1 MKLKDIFAKEIDRPI
16 EGVIKADDV
25 STLANEVKEYELT
38 NEIEKRLESFL
49 DAYTDYE
56 NANGVWISGF
66 FGSGKSHLL
75 KMVSLLLANHTV
87 GDQPV
92 LDAFLEKCDDAFLQ
106 GKMRKAVE
114 IPSESILFN
123 IDQKADV
130 ISKDQIDALISVFVK
145 VFDEHCGYYG
155 KQAFIAQFERQ
166 LDEDGLFEEFKTS
179 FAKHQPD
186 KKDWEW
192 GRTRINRMSSVVDA
206 AYAEV
211 TGQKVSDVI
220 DKYRSDYKLSIEDF
234 ANQVKKYISSKGKNF
249 RLNFFVDEAGQY
261 IADNVKLMTNLQTVA
276 ESLNTK
282 CDGQAWVIVTAQQ
295 DMNSVIGEMDKNQ
308 ANDFSKIQDR
318 FAIRLNLTSAAV
330 REVIQKRLLRKTDDA
345 VDALKSIYE
354 RERNNFKTLFDFTGG
369 GQTYKNFT
377 DEEDFIACYPFV
389 PYQFVLFQLAIKNLS
404 HQNAFQGKHR
414 SVGERS
420 MLGVF
425 QDVAVGIAEDDAG
438 TVGRI
443 AAFDQ
448 MFEGISA
455 ALKSHVLT
463 SIHIADEHLDNPL
476 AKRLLKALFLVKYVR
491 EFKATPRNLSVLVT
505 DSFDQDL
512 TALRKDVETALG
524 ELETGI
530 YVQRNG
536 DVFEYLTDEE
546 KDVEQAIA
554 NTEVDTSDIATE
566 LQKIIYD
573 QIFKTRKIRYQ
584 ANKQDFAFTRKL
596 DDTPYG
602 RVHELGVHVIST
614 LHEHTGQIDKLKLNY
629 SREPQLLIVLPTD
642 VRLNRDLRLYK
653 QTSKY
658 VAHNISLTQKE
669 AVKRI
674 LTNKQLSNQER
685 HAELIDNVKELLSKA
700 RLFVNASEIESGS
713 TDPVSR
719 LHDGF
724 DRLVMHAYPN
734 LAMVKV
740 NYTEANIEQCLNDA
754 DDGLF
759 GNDATAITEAETNVL
774 SFINRNAQK
783 SIRTSIK
790 ALVEKFEK
798 APNGWP
804 LAAIQCTLAK
814 LIARGKVEA
823 RADGEALEEK
833 KLLAAIK
840 NTKQHA
846 NVLLEPQI
854 EFAASQ
860 VRRLKDFYEQFF
872 DGPPSNSDAK
882 ALGYETAEAFKE
894 LHTKLSVL
902 EGQTGTFPFLGEL
915 SEPIGQIG
923 ILGKKSFKFFL
934 TEFEGQADD
943 LLDMKERVVAPIR
956 RFMGEGGKG
965 PQALLYKETKE
976 FLDENQ
982 SNFSYIEGDEG
993 TELRKMLTDPK
1004 CYKGNVMKDAKQ
1016 VLDALKS
1023 KVTAKAA
1030 EEREKVEKE
1039 VVEKASRIKAIP
1051 GYDTLPDECRSN
1063 IDARIKEAVSYIKGE
1078 PLIAVV
1084 RESARQFEE
1093 QTYKQLLEKVDRKL
1107 NASNDSSGDD
1117 SVAVETKPI
1126 VRLGTINVGIKQPWL
1141 ETEEQVDEY
1150 LARLRESLVG
1160 EIADGKRI
1168 QL

>member
-1 MKLKDIFAKEIDRPI
+1 MKLKTIFSKPIDRPI
-16 EGVIKADDV
+16 EGVIKADDI
-25 STLANEVKEYELT
+25 STLATEVREYELT

-49 DAYTDYE
+49 DAYTEYE

-66 FGSGKSHLL
+66 FGSGKSHML
-75 KMVSLLLANHTV
+75 KMVSLLLSNQTV
-87 GDQPV
+87 GGHPV
-92 LDAFLEKCDDAFLQ
+92 LDAFLEKCEDSFLQ

-130 ISKDQIDALISVFVK
+130 ISKDQVDALISVFVK

-155 KQAFIAQFERQ
+155 KHAFIAQFERQ
-166 LDEDGLFEEFKTS
+166 LDEDGLLDQFKAAFS
-179 FAKHQPD
+179 KHEP
-186 KKDWEW
+186 KNKDWEW
-192 GRTRINRMSSVVDA
+192 GRTRINRLSSVVDK
-206 AYAEV
+206 AYTEV
-211 TGQKVSDVI
+211 TGQEVSGVI

-234 ANQVKKYISSKGKNF
+234 AKQVKKYIKKKGKNF

-330 REVIQKRLLRKTDDA
+330 REVIQKRLLRKTEEA
-345 VDALKSIYE
+345 KAELTPIYE
-354 RERNNFKTLFDFTGG
+354 REKNNFKTLFDFTGG
-369 GQTYKNFT
+369 GQAYKNYE
-377 DEEDFIACYPFV
+377 DEREFVDCYPFV
-389 PYQFVLFQLAIKNLS
+389 PYQFVLFQLAIKTLS
-404 HQNAFQGKHR
+404 LQNAFQGKHR

-425 QDVAVGIAEDDAG
+425 QEVAVGISKNE
-438 TVGRI
+438 VGSI
-443 AAFDQ
+443 APFDQ

-455 ALKSHVLT
+455 ALKSQVLT
-463 SIHIADEHLDNPL
+463 SIHIAEEHLDDKL

-491 EFKATPRNLSVLVT
+491 EFKATPRNMSVLVM

-512 TALRKDVETALG
+512 PKLRKDVETALNV
-524 ELETGI
+524 LVTGT
-530 YVQRNG
+530 YAQRNG
-536 DVFEYLTDEE
+536 EVYEYLTDEE
-546 KDVEQAIA
+546 QDVERAIT
-554 NTEVDTSDIATE
+554 NTEVETSDIATE
-566 LQKIIYD
+566 LQKII
-573 QIFKTRKIRYQ
+573 FEHVLKTRKIRTS
-584 ANKQDFAFTRKL
+584 ANKQDFSYTRKL
-596 DDTPYG
+596 DDTAYS
-602 RVHELGVHVIST
+602 REHELGIHVIST
-614 LHEHTGQIDKLKLNY
+614 MHEHTGQIDKLKLNY
-629 SREPQLLIVLPTD
+629 TRDLQLLIVLPAE

-653 QTSKY
+653 QTHKY
-658 VAHNISLTQKE
+658 VSHNISLTQKE
-669 AVKRI
+669 SVSQILNGKRF
-674 LTNKQLSNQER
+674 SNQER
-685 HAELIDNVKELLSKA
+685 HAEIIENVSELLSKA
-700 RLFVNASEIESGS
+700 RMFVNASEIESGS
-713 TDPVSR
+713 TDPASR

-734 LAMVKV
+734 LAMLKV
-740 NYTEANIEQCLNDA
+740 NYAEAHIEQCLNDA

-759 GNDATAITEAETNVL
+759 GNDATAISEAETNVL

-804 LAAIQCTLAK
+804 LPAIQCTLAK

-823 RADGEALEEK
+823 RADSEVLEEK

-840 NTKQHA
+840 NTKQHS

-854 EFAASQ
+854 EFTASQ
-860 VRRLKDFYEQFF
+860 TRRLKDFYEQFF

-882 ALGYETAEAFKE
+882 ALGYETADAFKD

-902 EGQTGTFPFLGEL
+902 AGQSSIYPFLDEL
-915 SEPIGQIG
+915 TEPITQIG
-923 ILGKKSFKFFL
+923 SLGKKSFKFFL
-934 TEFEGQADD
+934 TEFEGQTEE
-943 LLDMKERVVAPIR
+943 LLDMKEETLAPIR
-956 RFMGEGGKG
+956 RFMGDGGKG
-965 PQALLYKETKE
+965 PQALLYKEAKE

-982 SNFSYIEGDEG
+982 SNFNYIEGDEG
-993 TELRKMLTDPK
+993 GELRKMLAEQK
-1004 CYKGNVMKDAKQ
+1004 CYSGNAMKDAKKK
-1016 VLDALKS
+1016 LDSLKD
-1023 KVTAKAA
+1023 KVATRAA
-1030 EEREKVEKE
+1030 EERTKVEQA
-1039 VVEKASRIKAIP
+1039 VAEKASRIKAIP
-1051 GYDTLPDECRSN
+1051 GYDTLPDECKAK
-1063 IDARIKEAVSYIKGE
+1063 IDNRISQAVSYIKNE

-1093 QTYKQLLEKVDRKL
+1093 ETYKQLLEKVDRKV
-1107 NASNDSSGDD
+1107 NGTTESESNET
-1117 SVAVETKPI
+1117 VVVETKPTVLLSSLNI
-1126 VRLGTINVGIKQPWL
+1126 SFDKPWL
-1141 ETEEQVDEY
+1141 ESEQDVDSYVSE
-1150 LARLRESLVG
+1150 LAEKLKQVVK
-1160 EIADGKRI
+1160 DGNRV